1 MDNLESIM
9 KGHAEIM
16 RTGLKHG
23 GDIAL
28 GKVVDEINRLIDLK
42 GLSGD
47 WHAGYR
53 KALMDVRAFILASLK
68 PPTDDEE
75 AYHTST
81 SPAEEYERVER
92 MRADN
97 ARKLQADFERAMAP
111 DYSRKGI
118 FQTHNCAYC
127 LDGELPCRQGAVN
140 RCDNPRARND

>member
-1 MDNLESIM
+1 MDLESIM

-53 KALMDVRAFILASLK
+53 KALMDVRAFILASLE
-68 PPTDDEE
+68 PPTEDEE

-81 SPAEEYERVER
+81 GPAEEYERVER
-92 MRADN
+92 MRAEM
-97 ARKLQADFERAMAP
+97 KEKM
-111 DYSRKGI
+111 K
-118 FQTHNCAYC
+118 
-127 LDGELPCRQGAVN
+127 
-140 RCDNPRARND
+140 

>member
-1 MDNLESIM
+1 MDLESIM

-28 GKVVDEINRLIDLK
+28 GKMVDEINRLIDLK

-68 PPTDDEE
+68 PLTDDDE
-75 AYHTST
+75 AYHTSS
-81 SPAEEYERVER
+81 SPGEEFDRIER
-92 MRADN
+92 MRAEM
-97 ARKLQADFERAMAP
+97 KEKM
-111 DYSRKGI
+111 K
-118 FQTHNCAYC
+118 
-127 LDGELPCRQGAVN
+127 
-140 RCDNPRARND
+140 